1 MKKTIGYALNIMF
14 IILVAYLT
22 IDILFKDEEFETIIA
37 DLDKANKLWIAVGL
51 LLTFLFIA
59 GESVII
65 KYMLG
70 LFKVRI
76 PLLRCIKY
84 SFVGFFYSYITP
96 SSSGGQPAQMY
107 YMKKDG
113 IKLGHS
119 TLIMLIIAIAYKA
132 VLVIGGVVFLLFE
145 HDFIVRNVGDKMWLL
160 ILGFI
165 LNIVYISGLV
175 LLFFNPLGARKIAI
189 KGVNFLC
196 KIKVLKRKRYDNY
209 IARIER
215 LKETYMEGAAYVKTH
230 IRAVVNIFIMTFIQR
245 GFLFAVTWVIYKS
258 YGLSGVSLIEII
270 TLQTMLAIAVEM
282 LPLPGAAGITEA
294 CFIVMFAGIFGDEL
308 LKSGMLL
315 SRGLTFYA
323 VLIAGAVIT
332 FIAHFIAMREPSLAA
347 PDVSGSRHHK
357 RSGEEKVPSEEEGE

>member
-1 MKKTIGYALNIMF
+1 MNILF

-22 IDILFKDEEFETIIA
+22 IDILFKDQEFSTIIG
-37 DLDKANKLWIAVGL
+37 DLDKANKLWLSLGL
-51 LLTFLFIA
+51 LFAFLFVA

-65 KYMLG
+65 KYMLRM
-70 LFKVRI
+70 FKVRI
-76 PLLRCIKY
+76 PMLRCIKY

-132 VLVIGGVVFLLFE
+132 VLVIAGVAFLLFE
-145 HDFIVRNVGDKMWLL
+145 YDFVTQNIGDKMWLL

-230 IRAVVNIFIMTFIQR
+230 IRAVVNIFLMTFIQR
-245 GFLFAVTWVIYKS
+245 GFLFAVTWVVYKS
-258 YGLSGVSLIEII
+258 YGLTGVSLVQII

-308 LKSGMLL
+308 VKSGMLL
-315 SRGLTFYA
+315 SRGLTFYC

-347 PDVSGSRHHK
+347 PDVHAGKHRRHSGGREDASPK
-357 RSGEEKVPSEEEGE
+357 EEGELKK